1 MKMRIR
7 ILSLGAIIIF
17 LLLSGS
23 PLAQILKWT
32 DEKGNVHFADDM
44 SKVPEKYRSSIES
57 KPQGSGI
64 YKLGAELEGFRGINW
79 GTDLSML
86 SDMVPSEADSSS
98 SEINTYL
105 RNGDELTIGAAS
117 LERIEYG
124 FWKDKFCGVKVVTKG
139 YSNWTGFRDVM
150 FEKFGKGDLTTKG
163 QEEYFWSGEKTNMV
177 LQYDRTTTIGVL
189 FAVSKTMGKKI
200 DFDRKQKIKEG
211 VKKGF

>member
-1 MKMRIR
+1 MRIR
-7 ILSLGAIIIF
+7 ILSLGVIIIF
-17 LLLSGS
+17 LLFSGS
-23 PLAQILKWT
+23 SSAQIFKWT
-32 DEKGNVHFADDM
+32 DEKGSVYFSDDI

-57 KPQGSGI
+57 KSQCSGV
-64 YKLGAELEGFRGINW
+64 YELEGFRGINW
-79 GTDLSML
+79 GTDLSIL
-86 SDMVPSEADSSS
+86 SDMVPSGTDSGSN
-98 SEINTYL
+98 EISAYL

-150 FEKFGKGDLTTKG
+150 VEKFGRGYQTTKG

-177 LQYDRTTTIGVL
+177 LQYDKTTTIGVL
-189 FAVSKTMGKKI
+189 FMVSKTMGKEI
-200 DFDRKQKIKEG
+200 DLDRREKIKEG